1 MTTTYSTKWRIVS
14 VNYGTIYAVTY
25 GIKMREKMAKVWP
38 KRMAKKDGLKETRFF
53 LFEKCLGFSKM
64 DKKNVQKSKKSKF
77 S

>member
-1 MTTTYSTKWRIVS
+1 MGANKH
-14 VNYGTIYAVTY
+14 A
-25 GIKMREKMAKVWP
+25 
-38 KRMAKKDGLKETRFF
+38 FF